1 MAVRLRLQRMGKK
14 KLPIYKIVAADSRA
28 RRDGAF
34 LEALGIYNPQT
45 NPMSVDLKE
54 DKILRWLK
62 NGALPTDTVRNLF
75 SRKGLWLK
83 WHLIRKKK
91 DEATIALEMEK
102 WQSLQAMKLEHEIER
117 KARRKIARKKKAA
130 EAKPAEA

>member
-1 MAVRLRLQRMGKK
+1 MGKK

-45 NPMSVDLKE
+45 NPVSVDLKE
-54 DKILRWLK
+54 EKILRWLK
-62 NGALPTDTVRNLF
+62 NGALPTDTVRNIF

-91 DEATIALEMEK
+91 DEAEITLALEK
-102 WQSLQAMKLEHEIER
+102 WQAGQALKLEHEIER
-117 KARRKIARKKKAA
+117 KARRKVARKKKAA
-130 EAKPAEA
+130 EAKPAEG

>member
-1 MAVRLRLQRMGKK
+1 MGKK

-45 NPMSVDLKE
+45 NPMSIDLKE
-54 DKILRWLK
+54 EKILRWLK
-62 NGALPTDTVRNLF
+62 NGALPTDTVRNIF

-91 DEATIALEMEK
+91 DEATITLEMEK
-102 WQSLQAMKLEHEIER
+102 WQAMQAMKLQHEIDR

>member
-14 KLPIYKIVAADSRA
+14 KQPIYKIVAADSRA

-34 LEALGIYNPQT
+34 LESVGLYNPLT
-45 NPMSVDLKE
+45 NPMTVDLKE
-54 DKILRWLK
+54 EKILKWLK

-91 DEATIALEMEK
+91 DEATIATEMEK
-102 WQSLQAMKLEHEIER
+102 WQALQAMKLQHEAER
-117 KARRKIARKKKAA
+117 KARRKTAKKKAA
-130 EAKPAEA
+130 ETAPEQA

>member
-1 MAVRLRLQRMGKK
+1 VAVRIRLQRMGKK

-34 LEALGIYNPQT
+34 LEAVGLYNPGT
-45 NPMSVDLKE
+45 DPMTVDLKE

-83 WHLIRKKK
+83 WHLIRKNK

-102 WQSLQAMKLEHEIER
+102 WQAMQTMKLQHEIDR
-117 KARRKIARKKKAA
+117 KARRKSKKKAA
-130 EAKPAEA
+130 AETTPEKAS

>member
-1 MAVRLRLQRMGKK
+1 MGKK

-45 NPMSVDLKE
+45 NPATVDLKE
-54 DKILRWLK
+54 EKILRWLK

-91 DEATIALEMEK
+91 DEATITLELEK

-130 EAKPAEA
+130 EAKPAEG

>member
-1 MAVRLRLQRMGKK
+1 MGKK

-28 RRDGAF
+28 RRDGSF

-91 DEATIALEMEK
+91 DEATITLEMEK
-102 WQSLQAMKLEHEIER
+102 WQAMQGLKLEREVER
-117 KARRKIARKKKAA
+117 KARRKVARKKKAA
-130 EAKPAEA
+130 EAKPAEG

>member
-1 MAVRLRLQRMGKK
+1 MGKK
-14 KLPIYKIVAADSRA
+14 KAPIYKIVAADSRS

-45 NPMSVDLKE
+45 NPMSIDLKE

-75 SRKGLWLK
+75 SRKGLWLR

-91 DEATIALEMEK
+91 DEATITLEMEK
-102 WQSLQAMKLEHEIER
+102 WQAMQAMKLEHEIER
-117 KARRKIARKKKAA
+117 KARRKVAKKKAA
-130 EAKPAEA
+130 ETKPAEA

>member
-1 MAVRLRLQRMGKK
+1 MGKK
-14 KLPIYKIVAADSRA
+14 KQPIYKIVAADSRA
-28 RRDGAF
+28 RRDGSF
-34 LEALGIYNPQT
+34 LEAVGIYNPQT

-91 DEATIALEMEK
+91 GEAEIAAEMEK
-102 WQSLQAMKLEHEIER
+102 WQALQAAKLQAEIDR
-117 KARRKIARKKKAA
+117 KARRKSAKKKAA
-130 EAKPAEA
+130 ENAPAAEQA

>member
-1 MAVRLRLQRMGKK
+1 MGKK

-45 NPMSVDLKE
+45 NPMTVDLKE

-62 NGALPTDTVRNLF
+62 NGALPTDTVRNIF

-91 DEATIALEMEK
+91 DEATITLEMEK
-102 WQSLQAMKLEHEIER
+102 WQSLQATKLEHEIER

-130 EAKPAEA
+130 EAKPAEG